1 MFTKT
6 TVLVTTKLTKAY
18 GTYPSNR
25 RGTAS
30 PTALIFQLNKSYLR
44 SRWAPASLSK
54 PSQSLSFTD
63 KLMSKRAWASK
74 YYLPMQSLSRTKPW
88 TINSGS
94 RSCGLIM
101 SHDMLLWRFV
111 KSANFM
117 TTSSFQLLTEKTF
130 QNDNPE
136 GFLMAVF
143 HAMKCVSRWQKSSKW
158 KHPMW
163 KLLSVSRNELICN
176 MPPIIQ
182 KTFGFSV
189 TTFEE
194 FRSGESE

>member
-1 MFTKT
+1 MSSSFFEQTRSES
-6 TVLVTTKLTKAY
+6 KLHRKVNEQT
-18 GTYPSNR
+18 
-25 RGTAS
+25 
-30 PTALIFQLNKSYLR
+30 
-44 SRWAPASLSK
+44 
-54 PSQSLSFTD
+54 SLSFQV
-63 KLMSKRAWASK
+63 LYAHAE
-74 YYLPMQSLSRTKPW
+74 LLSRTMPW

-111 KSANFM
+111 KSSNLM
-117 TTSSFQLLTEKTF
+117 TTSSFELLAEKTF

-194 FRSGESE
+194 FRSRSQSNTWFWSSKLLRGLHDVRIYEK